1 MKMNR
6 LTTLIMIA
14 MVLGVIVGYACN
26 TMAGGPAAAKEI
38 AGYFGILTD
47 IFLRLIKMIIAPLV
61 FATLVVGLAG
71 MGDSKTVGRIGAKA
85 LGWFVAASLCSLALG
100 LIFANLLQP
109 GANLGV
115 PLPELGSAVGLKTSA
130 LNLKDFITHV
140 FPKNFFEAMAANE
153 ILQILVFAV
162 FFGLALGHL
171 HNQAARSLVN
181 TMEEV
186 VHVMLKVTDYVMRF
200 APIGVFGAVAGII
213 TTQGLGMLV
222 VFGKLLAS
230 FYIALA
236 VLWLVLIAAGYFVLG
251 KEVFR
256 LLKLVRSP
264 MLLGFST
271 ASSESAYPKLME
283 QLEKFGVKDRITGFV
298 LPLGYSFNLDGSM
311 LYCAFAALFIGQAYG
326 IDLSL
331 GTQITMLL
339 VLMISSKGVAGVPRS
354 SLVVVAAVLPMFGL
368 PEAGLLLILGIDH
381 FLDMGRT
388 ATNVLGNAI
397 ATAVVAKWENGID
410 PVDESLA
417 EIDETHCRCW
427 RRSGSCQRRLTTPGS
442 WGSASP
448 LGRTLLRPGTI
459 RAGSFF
465 LGITNDYRLVH
476 PRARRLLRRHGRCR
490 GRRRR
495 PDPDSGTAGQFPQ
508 TAIPTLFG
516 TNKVSSIAG
525 TGAALWRYA
534 RAVRIPWF
542 VVLPAT
548 VAALIGAWGGAALV
562 AWIPRETMRP
572 MVVVHD
578 RRRALHLHE
587 EGSRPAVKR
596 VLNRPRD
603 RWKRRAVRPG
613 HRRLRRLLRPGHRQ
627 LPDLRLRSPVRHGF
641 RPGPRPA
648 PRSSI
653 SPPTS
658 RRLPSSPATA
668 RFSGRSA

>member
-14 MVLGVIVGYACN
+14 MVLGVVVGYACN
-26 TMAGGPAAAKEI
+26 TLAGSPAEAKEI

-71 MGDSKTVGRIGAKA
+71 MGDPKTVGRIGAKA

-100 LIFANLLQP
+100 LVFANLLQP
-109 GANLGV
+109 GASLGV
-115 PLPELGSAVGLKTSA
+115 PLPEVGAAVGLKTSA

-140 FPKNFFEAMAANE
+140 FPKNIFEAMATNE

-162 FFGLALGHL
+162 FFGLALGQL

-181 TMEEV
+181 TMDEV
-186 VHVMLKVTDYVMRF
+186 VHVMLKVTNYVMRF
-200 APIGVFGAVAGII
+200 APLGVFGAVAGII

-236 VLWLVLIAAGYFVLG
+236 VLWLVLIAAGYAVLG
-251 KEVFR
+251 REVFR

-283 QLEKFGVKDRITGFV
+283 QLEKFGVRDRITGFV

-326 IDLSL
+326 VDLSL

-388 ATNVLGNAI
+388 ATNVLGNAL
-397 ATAVVAKWENGID
+397 ATAAVAKWEGAIE
-410 PVDESLA
+410 PVDEALA
-417 EIDETHCRCW
+417 DAEET
-427 RRSGSCQRRLTTPGS
+427 
-442 WGSASP
+442 
-448 LGRTLLRPGTI
+448 
-459 RAGSFF
+459 
-465 LGITNDYRLVH
+465 
-476 PRARRLLRRHGRCR
+476 
-490 GRRRR
+490 
-495 PDPDSGTAGQFPQ
+495 
-508 TAIPTLFG
+508 
-516 TNKVSSIAG
+516 
-525 TGAALWRYA
+525 
-534 RAVRIPWF
+534 
-542 VVLPAT
+542 LPAD
-548 VAALIGAWGGAALV
+548 AQA
-562 AWIPRETMRP
+562 
-572 MVVVHD
+572 
-578 RRRALHLHE
+578 
-587 EGSRPAVKR
+587 
-596 VLNRPRD
+596 
-603 RWKRRAVRPG
+603 
-613 HRRLRRLLRPGHRQ
+613 
-627 LPDLRLRSPVRHGF
+627 PV
-641 RPGPRPA
+641 
-648 PRSSI
+648 
-653 SPPTS
+653 
-658 RRLPSSPATA
+658 PATA
-668 RFSGRSA
+668 